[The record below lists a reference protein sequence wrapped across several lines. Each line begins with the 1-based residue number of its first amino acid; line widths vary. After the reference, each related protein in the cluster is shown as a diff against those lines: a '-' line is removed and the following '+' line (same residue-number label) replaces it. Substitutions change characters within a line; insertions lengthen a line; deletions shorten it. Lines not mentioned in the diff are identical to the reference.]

1 MMRIPSV
8 TLTTLAFLA
17 LHLGL
22 ALAIP
27 LVQDEAYYALW
38 ATVPS
43 AGYYDHPPMIAW
55 WIWAGEQLFGV
66 NRFGVRVVSVLGFAL
81 VTPMVWQIA
90 RLLGGDRR
98 AASLAALF
106 YNLSIVILA
115 LGFTAT
121 PDAPSVFFWTAS
133 AWAILAVR
141 QRGDGPAGWALAGVL
156 MGLGVLS
163 KFTNL
168 FLGVGLAGWLL
179 VTRDGRRVLRRPQP
193 WLAALAA
200 LAVLGPFIWW
210 NYSNGWIGLERQ
222 FGRIGTEGFQWR
234 TLATYLVSILVL
246 AGPVILWAAARG
258 LGRPGAART
267 LLAWLM
273 LPLPIYLAY
282 HARSAEVAGNWL
294 APVYPLLAVFAGLGA
309 GRMRAWVV
317 RAAAAYGAGLT
328 AVAMAVALWP
338 GAPLVPGQVPP
349 NQVKGWPASL
359 RQIEAALG
367 DTGAEWIATADY
379 GLAGLLSFYLPEV
392 PVWAVVELKRYRFR
406 GPFPA
411 GLCTRQAVLIH
422 SQDAPGAFDPA
433 RLFRDVGPKREILRR
448 SRGATVERYWLWP
461 VRGPIAPGFEACV
474 TPG

>member
-22 ALAIP
+22 ALVIP

-55 WIWAGEQLFGV
+55 WIWAGERLFGV
-66 NRFGVRVVSVLGFAL
+66 NRFGVRVASVLGFAL
-81 VTPMVWQIA
+81 VTPMVWQIT
-90 RLLGGDRR
+90 RLAGGDRR
-98 AASLAALF
+98 AADIAALF
-106 YNLSIVILA
+106 YNLSVVILA

-133 AWAILAVR
+133 AWAILAAR
-141 QRGDGPAGWALAGVL
+141 QRGDRPVGWALAGAL

-179 VTRDGRRVLRRPQP
+179 ITPEGRRVLRRPQP
-193 WLAALAA
+193 WLAAALA

-222 FGRIGTEGFQWR
+222 FGRIRAEGFQWR
-234 TLATYLVSILVL
+234 TLVTYLVSTMVL
-246 AGPVILWAAARG
+246 AGPVILWAAVRG
-258 LGRPGAART
+258 LGRRGAART

-294 APVYPLLAVFAGLGA
+294 VPAYPLLAVFAGLGA
-309 GRMRAWVV
+309 ARMRAGVV
-317 RAAAAYGAGLT
+317 RAAAAYGVGLT
-328 AVAMAVALWP
+328 AAAMAVALWP

-359 RQIEAALG
+359 RQIEAALD

-379 GLAGLLSFYLPEV
+379 GLAGQLSFYLPEV
-392 PVWAVVELKRYRFR
+392 PVRAVVELKRYRFR
-406 GPFPA
+406 GPFPT
-411 GLCTRQAVLIH
+411 GLCNRRAVLIH
-422 SQDAPGAFDPA
+422 SQDPPGVFDPE

-461 VRGPIAPGFEACV
+461 VRGPIAPGFEACA